1 MEEPDDK
8 DKTLK
13 TTMTTIITKN
23 LTNNCINA
31 ENSFKC
37 LFGKKKKLE

>member
-1 MEEPDDK
+1 MVQPDDK

-13 TTMTTIITKN
+13 TAMKTIITKN

-31 ENSFKC
+31 ESSFKC
-37 LFGKKKKLE
+37 LFDKKKI